1 MKILFL
7 IFKIIF
13 LLTVSISTSFGNE
26 NMNDNFNSSPEKRWV
41 FFADTV
47 MGGRSSGKVTFAN
60 SYNYNYAHLSGF
72 VTTENNGGFIQI
84 RKKISGLSNLIER
97 INFKVKGNNEV
108 YHVFLRTTGSILP
121 WHYYKAEFKVTN
133 KWKKISIPISIFQ
146 RSSSLLSKNIKPN
159 TIKSIGLVAF
169 GRDFEAD
176 LFISEL
182 EFK

>member
-1 MKILFL
+1 MLVESV
-7 IFKIIF
+7 
-13 LLTVSISTSFGNE
+13 LL
-26 NMNDNFNSSPEKRWV
+26 
-41 FFADTV
+41 
-47 MGGRSSGKVTFAN
+47 
-60 SYNYNYAHLSGF
+60 
-72 VTTENNGGFIQI
+72 
-84 RKKISGLSNLIER
+84 NL
-97 INFKVKGNNEV
+97 NLKVKGNNEV

-121 WHYYKAEFKVTN
+121 WHYYKADFKVTN